1 MKKSRYLVY
10 LMAAIF
16 LAGFVYSCKP
26 RSDTMSK
33 AEWLFIK
40 MVDKTARKL
49 DLNQDQKTKLEA
61 LKTEIRKNFQ
71 EGRIEKREA
80 FLKIKEEAI
89 KENPDIGKMT
99 ALFQESTRAEA
110 QRINRA
116 FDLLLGFQ
124 SNLNDMQ
131 KKKLT
136 QMISDWVKKWD

>member
-1 MKKSRYLVY
+1 VY
-10 LMAAIF
+10 LIVAIF
-16 LAGFVYSCKP
+16 LAGLVVSCKP
-26 RSDTMSK
+26 RSDILSQ
-33 AEWLFIK
+33 AECLFIK

-49 DLNQDQKTKLEA
+49 DLNEEQKVKLNE
-61 LKTEIRKNFQ
+61 LKAEIRKNFE

-80 FLKIKEEAI
+80 FLKIKGEAI
-89 KENPDIGKMT
+89 KENPDIGNMT

-124 SNLNDMQ
+124 SNLNDVQ

-136 QMISDWVKKWD
+136 QMISGWVKKWD